1 MSEPESQTW
10 RLLDDGI
17 TDPFLHFGVE
27 EALLRLCDEKA
38 SPPTLRLRRVEPSV
52 FIGVY
57 QDAAEDVDI
66 AYCRRRRIKLVRRP
80 NPGGAVY
87 QDDGSFCYSAFFNT
101 SFLLDRLGLGKPE
114 DFYTV
119 FGRAVIE
126 TCARYGVK
134 ARLSPVNDVTVGG
147 RKIYGSAQTSLYET
161 FCHSGT
167 FLVDTDLSTMAG
179 ALRPSRLKFSDK
191 NFTSVKERVINLA
204 EAAGRSIDPGE
215 VCRELAS
222 QLAEV
227 LQIRLIPGSL
237 SAREMAVAEQLA
249 ATKYGLREWTFGKQA
264 FPESARLAVK
274 AASGVLSLGIT
285 RQGETITEVS
295 VKGDFLLP
303 DQRRL
308 EDLLAKMRNKTV
320 PAAVTLIDTS
330 GLPEDLRRAMHEIV
344 SSWRD
349 N

>member
-1 MSEPESQTW
+1 MNRSASTCW
-10 RLLDDGI
+10 RLLEDGI

-27 EALLRLCDEKA
+27 EALLRLCEEKA

-66 AYCRRRRIKLVRRP
+66 AFCRRRGIKLVRRP
-80 NPGGAVY
+80 NPGGAV
-87 QDDGSFCYSAFFNT
+87 CYSAFFNT
-101 SFLLDRLGLGKPE
+101 RFLLDHLGLGGSE
-114 DFYTV
+114 DFYPV
-119 FGRAVIE
+119 FGAAVVA

-134 ARLSPVNDVTVGG
+134 ARLAPVNDVTVAG

-167 FLVDTDLSTMAG
+167 FLVDTDIDTMAA

-191 NFTSVKERVINLA
+191 GFASVAERVINLV
-204 EAAGRSIDPGE
+204 EAAGRPIDPGE
-215 VCRELAS
+215 VRRELSS
-222 QLAEV
+222 QMAEALRIRLRPGSISSREMTLAE
-227 LQIRLIPGSL
+227 
-237 SAREMAVAEQLA
+237 ELA
-249 ATKYGLREWTFGKQA
+249 ACKYRRREWTCGKR
-264 FPESARLAVK
+264 SRSTRLAVK

-285 RQGETITEVS
+285 LSGETIADLN

-303 DQRRL
+303 DQSRL
-308 EDLLAKMRNKTV
+308 QELLEKMKNKTV
-320 PAAVTLIDTS
+320 PAAVTLLESSD
-330 GLPEDLRRAMHEIV
+330 LPDDLRRAMHEIL

-349 N
+349 H